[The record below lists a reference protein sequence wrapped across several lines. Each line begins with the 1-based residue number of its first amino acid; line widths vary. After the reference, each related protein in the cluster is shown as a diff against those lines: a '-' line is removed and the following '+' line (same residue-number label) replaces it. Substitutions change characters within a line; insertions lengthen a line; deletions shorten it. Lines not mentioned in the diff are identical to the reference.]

1 MILRIATLLLSAL
14 ISVTTCMAAIEVP
27 VSVDGSDYP
36 DKDYNRGHRSRP
48 IVHWCTI
55 DIENGS
61 VDSSVTDIVSYELV
75 DADNNVTVAESDP
88 SAFVAHLGLLS
99 SGSYTLRLR
108 TADNTTYSGIIDL

>member
-1 MILRIATLLLSAL
+1 MILRIATLLISAM

-75 DADNNVTVAESDP
+75 DASNNVTVAESDP
-88 SAFVAHLGLLS
+88 SAFATHLGLLS